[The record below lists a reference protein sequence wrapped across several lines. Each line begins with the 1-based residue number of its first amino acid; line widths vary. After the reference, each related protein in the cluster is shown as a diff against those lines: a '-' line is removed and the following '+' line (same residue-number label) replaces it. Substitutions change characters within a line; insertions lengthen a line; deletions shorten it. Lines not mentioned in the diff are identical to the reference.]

1 MSDTLT
7 RLAQVLEER
16 KGAAADTSYVAS
28 LYHKGLNKILEK
40 VGEESV
46 ETIIAA
52 KDAAHSPFS
61 MNWTGASVCLDTPRK
76 PRVRP
81 PEHHLE
87 RKRSMGIFD
96 WKHWIVIL
104 VVVVL
109 VFGTKKLK
117 NLGTDVGESIKG
129 FRKAMNDDEK
139 PAEPGVPPTAQPAP
153 PVQPQ
158 SAPLNQPHTI
168 DVQAQKVEEPT
179 RKDS

>member
-1 MSDTLT
+1 
-7 RLAQVLEER
+7 
-16 KGAAADTSYVAS
+16 
-28 LYHKGLNKILEK
+28 
-40 VGEESV
+40 
-46 ETIIAA
+46 
-52 KDAAHSPFS
+52 
-61 MNWTGASVCLDTPRK
+61 
-76 PRVRP
+76 
-81 PEHHLE
+81 
-87 RKRSMGIFD
+87 MGIFD

-139 PAEPGVPPTAQPAP
+139 PAEPVVPPTAQPVP

-158 SAPLNQPHTI
+158 NTAPLNPPHTI